1 MGDVLFNIGFS
12 RGYGG
17 YDGYDGGG
25 LWDNSWAE
33 VSSRAQDQG
42 EKVRPRYPFS
52 RSRWLMVWQAK
63 RAFLSFLA
71 RADTSNGP
79 ATEEVV
85 QFHLVQK
92 VLHEFRNFV
101 KDHGCVCVA
110 LSSSSHSGTANVTQR
125 NAASVDARGTRPD
138 QEEPEIGTR
147 CHLSDRVRVLKD
159 CIAHEVLLRPGDE
172 GSSGQVPEGSS
183 ASRSNTQFYFRER
196 QLRHPCTRLGG

>member
-1 MGDVLFNIGFS
+1 
-12 RGYGG
+12 
-17 YDGYDGGG
+17 
-25 LWDNSWAE
+25 
-33 VSSRAQDQG
+33 
-42 EKVRPRYPFS
+42 VRLLSLFS
-52 RSRWLMVWQAK
+52 RSRWLMVRRQAK
-63 RAFLSFLA
+63 CAFLSFLA

-92 VLHEFRNFV
+92 VLQEFRNFV

-110 LSSSSHSGTANVTQR
+110 LSSASHSGTADVTQR
-125 NAASVDARGTRPD
+125 NVAPADARGTGPD

-147 CHLSDRVRVLKD
+147 CRLSHCVRMLKD
-159 CIAHEVLLRPGDE
+159 CIAHEVLLRHGDE

-183 ASRSNTQFYFRER
+183 ASRSNTQVYFRER